1 MRGSIS
7 RKGDR
12 YYVVIEEERDPG
24 TGKRR
29 RTWHSG
35 FATRDEAQQRL
46 AVLVTSKYRGGYVE
60 PSRLTFGDWLDEEW
74 LPAARPTLK
83 ASTGALYETLVTA
96 YVKPRLGAVPLQK
109 LRAADLNRFYG
120 DLLANGR
127 IHGEGGLSATS
138 VRNIHRLIH
147 RALRD
152 AVRWDL
158 IARNPAEVSDP
169 PRTKHSD
176 AKAWTAAQ
184 VATFI
189 ASTTD
194 DEHATLWLLLATSGC
209 RRGEALGL
217 TWEDVN
223 FDARRITIRRS
234 LSYAGRVAVL
244 EEPKTARSRR
254 SVAIPAKTVMA
265 LKAHRSRQAETRLA
279 VGPDYDPRG
288 FVFAKPDGTPLTP
301 ATATRRFKRLAS
313 TLNLPELSI
322 HGLRHSYATIALESG
337 VPAKVTQEQL
347 GHSSIATTLDIYSH
361 AVPGLQED
369 AAETVA
375 ALLFGES

>member
-1 MRGSIS
+1 
-7 RKGDR
+7 
-12 YYVVIEEERDPG
+12 
-24 TGKRR
+24 
-29 RTWHSG
+29 
-35 FATRDEAQQRL
+35 A
-46 AVLVTSKYRGGYVE
+46 
-60 PSRLTFGDWLDEEW
+60 
-74 LPAARPTLK
+74 
-83 ASTGALYETLVTA
+83 
-96 YVKPRLGAVPLQK
+96 
-109 LRAADLNRFYG
+109 
-120 DLLANGR
+120 
-127 IHGEGGLSATS
+127 
-138 VRNIHRLIH
+138 
-147 RALRD
+147 
-152 AVRWDL
+152 
-158 IARNPAEVSDP
+158 
-169 PRTKHSD
+169 
-176 AKAWTAAQ
+176 
-184 VATFI
+184 
-189 ASTTD
+189 D

-254 SVAIPAKTVMA
+254 SVAIPAKTVTA

-347 GHSSIATTLDIYSH
+347 GHSSIATTLDLYSH